1 MVLRIKSKKVL
12 LISSYITLFN
22 LLGFA
27 KIINLQSASTV
38 MIISCSHLNSR
49 KMMLLMMR
57 N

>member
-12 LISSYITLFN
+12 LILFYITLFN